1 MANWT
6 PTRIKHSTGR
16 TRKERSIMNNI
27 ELDDVYKASLFV
39 TRKVGGYL
47 LAFLAGAVTITVV
60 AITHTTRVF

>member
-1 MANWT
+1 
-6 PTRIKHSTGR
+6 
-16 TRKERSIMNNI
+16 MNNI
-27 ELDDVYKASLFV
+27 ELNDVYKASLVV

>member
-6 PTRIKHSTGR
+6 SARTTNSTGR
-16 TRKERSIMNNI
+16 TSKERSIMNNI
-27 ELDDVYKASLFV
+27 ELNDVYEASLFV